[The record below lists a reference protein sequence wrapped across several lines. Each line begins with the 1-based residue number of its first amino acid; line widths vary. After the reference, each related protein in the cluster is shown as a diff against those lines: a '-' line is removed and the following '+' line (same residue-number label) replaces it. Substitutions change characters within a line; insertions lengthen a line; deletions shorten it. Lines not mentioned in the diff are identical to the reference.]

1 MPTIG
6 YSYTTDNE
14 ELPVKDGASTN
25 PNTRG
30 FISVGVDALGVA
42 RFVRTDASGRI
53 EIAGGG
59 GVLGIVDQGSPAA
72 VADAWPIKVTDGVDT
87 AAIAPASTAALA
99 SDPSLVVQVSPNQT
113 AIPVSVSGSVTANQG
128 TAAATASAWPIKLT
142 DGTDTAAILPGS
154 TVPLAGDAAL
164 VVSLSPNLAVG
175 TASNPLRVD
184 PTGTTTQPVSVTSGS
199 ITVAGTVTANQ
210 GTAAATASAWPIKV
224 TDGIDTAAV
233 APASTA
239 PLATDPSL
247 VVQISPNQPAVPVS
261 VSGSVTANQ
270 GTPAATANAWPAKLT
285 DGVDTAAIL
294 PSSTVPVVA
303 DPALVVTLS
312 PNLAVGTAS
321 NPLRIDPTGTTT
333 QNVNVVGG
341 SVTVAGTSTSK
352 IADEDGNFYTSSFK
366 NNTRSLAVESRDLV
380 LLLGQILGEL
390 RVMRAQLASITD
402 EDDPL

>member
-1 MPTIG
+1 MAQIG

-14 ELPVKDGASTN
+14 ELPVKDDAATN
-25 PNTRG
+25 PLTRG
-30 FISVGVDALGVA
+30 FIAVGVDALGVA
-42 RFVRTDASGRI
+42 RFVRTDADGRI
-53 EIAGGG
+53 EVTGGG
-59 GVLGIVDQGSPAA
+59 GGLTVTADQGSPNT
-72 VADAWPIKVTDGVDT
+72 VPNAWPILVTDGADT
-87 AAIAPASTAALA
+87 AQVKPASTAPVAL
-99 SDPSLVVQVSPNQT
+99 DP
-113 AIPVSVSGSVTANQG
+113 
-128 TAAATASAWPIKLT
+128 
-142 DGTDTAAILPGS
+142 
-154 TVPLAGDAAL
+154 AL
-164 VVSLSPNLAVG
+164 VVTLSPNLAVG
-175 TASNPLRVD
+175 TLANPLRVD
-184 PTGTTTQPVSVTSGS
+184 PTGNTTQPVSVTSGS
-199 ITVAGTVTANQ
+199 ITVDGTVTANQ

-341 SVTVAGTSTSK
+341 SVVIGGIATSK
-352 IADEDGNFYTSSFK
+352 LADEDGNYFTSSLK

-380 LLLGQILGEL
+380 FLLAQLLDE
-390 RVMRAQLASITD
+390 MRLVRRQLASITD

>member
-30 FISVGVDALGVA
+30 FISVGVDAGGVA

-175 TASNPLRVD
+175 TLANPFRVD
-184 PTGTTTQPVSVTSGS
+184 PTGTTTQPVSDAGGS
-199 ITVAGTVTANQ
+199 LTVDGTVT
-210 GTAAATASAWPIKV
+210 S
-224 TDGIDTAAV
+224 
-233 APASTA
+233 
-239 PLATDPSL
+239 
-247 VVQISPNQPAVPVS
+247 
-261 VSGSVTANQ
+261 
-270 GTPAATANAWPAKLT
+270 KL
-285 DGVDTAAIL
+285 
-294 PSSTVPVVA
+294 
-303 DPALVVTLS
+303 
-312 PNLAVGTAS
+312 
-321 NPLRIDPTGTTT
+321 
-333 QNVNVVGG
+333 
-341 SVTVAGTSTSK
+341 
-352 IADEDGNFYTSSFK
+352 ADENGDYFTSSLK